1 MTIDAAPPGTWAFVY
16 PWCRVLR
23 GKLHLEG
30 RTAENSARWEYHWV
44 TVRLPEKSDII
55 SLRRIR
61 EALDLLARV
70 AIVDNAAWRALLV
83 QQCRIPR
90 DEDDLPLD
98 CALQPRFRF
107 VFNEKFVEPG
117 AMSPAAVCK
126 QFFMTA
132 SDQRASDDYLE
143 AIQSL
148 AEVEASLKTR
158 QVTPISFELQ
168 FELVTLP
175 DDILEMHLRDL
186 SAMLNILQ
194 VDGETLV
201 QVGNKAASTLSLL
214 GVKTVMNGNLQRCAL
229 HSDLRLTTTKSTV
242 ARALITAAQLTR
254 EDTLA
259 IAVTIHSNSPPTV
272 ALDVVAREENM
283 LNIRDWR
290 RDNTGYFLEGT
301 ELTLGRRIMATP
313 GLKDATDDAVEELTV
328 IEREEMAE
336 DYSVAATIGSSVDGE
351 SVKTEDFVGEEAFE
365 EESSKAG
372 EVDLAELAA
381 ADRAIESCAQQVET
395 GVVTEMK
402 SEDKELDPEAETT
415 SEADANSTVDN
426 MSEMGYSV
434 AATLGSS
441 VDADSVFSLDD
452 MRDSTNGDVVSV
464 EGETEN
470 KEGFSATAAETVVNE
485 IERDATTQQVETKTT
500 TETVT
505 TVIEKTCTS
514 SEVEISEDI
523 TTEAS
528 RDVSQIPAPPA
539 VLDTEADEPEHEAED
554 SEKTPPKKLSSV
566 ISHFADKDTSKTG
579 AHRTDSAAKLEL
591 KSPSPVQS
599 LVHHLEVH
607 EEAPLQTHRTPSAAK
622 LDLSGGS
629 PVKHAVSRL
638 QAHQEE
644 DNSLDNLKFRT
655 KRDFFSKQR
664 SISVSAEK
672 EKYNARAK
680 EEAEAKELLKS
691 PAKRQSP
698 VARKSSAMSSVRNMA
713 SRFEK
718 KAEQSLDNLSFRTVR
733 SFFPTEKSIHVGAE
747 KQKYETLEK
756 EKLAAKEAEE
766 KLAKE
771 TEEKRAKRAAVEDA
785 GKVHEQSSSKVV
797 TTISTESEESV
808 AAIEKFDEEET
819 VSHSDSFSTPTKPVE
834 SATLKANRTRRHTT
848 TEESPNVRGIAHR
861 FETKR
866 ANSIVTAP
874 VRTIDSFIVADSEA
888 SVRVSAEKAKYE
900 NKANTSTP
908 VKRTI
913 DSFIVADNEASVR
926 VSAEKAKFENKA
938 NTSTP
943 VKRTIDSF
951 IVSDSEASVRVSA
964 EKAKF
969 ENHANTSTPVKRTID
984 SFIVSDSEASVRV
997 SAEKARFENQ
1007 ASMATP
1013 VKRTIDTFI
1022 VADNE
1027 ASVRVSAEKAKFETP
1042 EKQTKATV

>member
-1 MTIDAAPPGTWAFVY
+1 MNEEDVRVFLALFDPDVQDKIAGEWMRIMTIDAAPPGTWAFVY

-44 TVRLPEKSDII
+44 AVRLPEKSDII

-117 AMSPAAVCK
+117 VMSPAAVCK

-148 AEVEASLKTR
+148 AEVETSLKTR

-186 SAMLNILQ
+186 SAMLSILQ
-194 VDGETLV
+194 VKQRSEYDLVTDAEVDKLAELGACFLIVEGETLLH
-201 QVGNKAASTLSLL
+201 VGNKAVSTLSLL
-214 GVKTVMNGNLQRCAL
+214 GVKTAMNGNLQRCAL
-229 HSDLRLTTTKSTV
+229 HSDLRPTTTESTV

-272 ALDVVAREENM
+272 ALDEVAREENM

-301 ELTLGRRIMATP
+301 ELTLYDPEQDRNDDEGRLSLIVLEEDSWLHIVNDDGNHLDVVLPGFGIVRADKICARQMEQRQQVQDHASF
-313 GLKDATDDAVEELTV
+313 GLKALILALGLHIDATDDAVEELTV

-381 ADRAIESCAQQVET
+381 ADRAIESCAQEVET
-395 GVVTEMK
+395 GVMTETK

-415 SEADANSTVDN
+415 READANSTVDG

-523 TTEAS
+523 MTEAS
-528 RDVSQIPAPPA
+528 SDVSQIPAPPA

-607 EEAPLQTHRTPSAAK
+607 EEAPPQTHRTPSAAK

-644 DNSLDNLKFRT
+644 DNSLD
-655 KRDFFSKQR
+655 
-664 SISVSAEK
+664 
-672 EKYNARAK
+672 
-680 EEAEAKELLKS
+680 
-691 PAKRQSP
+691 
-698 VARKSSAMSSVRNMA
+698 
-713 SRFEK
+713 
-718 KAEQSLDNLSFRTVR
+718 
-733 SFFPTEKSIHVGAE
+733 
-747 KQKYETLEK
+747 
-756 EKLAAKEAEE
+756 
-766 KLAKE
+766 
-771 TEEKRAKRAAVEDA
+771 
-785 GKVHEQSSSKVV
+785 
-797 TTISTESEESV
+797 
-808 AAIEKFDEEET
+808 
-819 VSHSDSFSTPTKPVE
+819 
-834 SATLKANRTRRHTT
+834 
-848 TEESPNVRGIAHR
+848 
-861 FETKR
+861 
-866 ANSIVTAP
+866 
-874 VRTIDSFIVADSEA
+874 
-888 SVRVSAEKAKYE
+888 
-900 NKANTSTP
+900 
-908 VKRTI
+908 
-913 DSFIVADNEASVR
+913 
-926 VSAEKAKFENKA
+926 
-938 NTSTP
+938 
-943 VKRTIDSF
+943 
-951 IVSDSEASVRVSA
+951 
-964 EKAKF
+964 
-969 ENHANTSTPVKRTID
+969 
-984 SFIVSDSEASVRV
+984 
-997 SAEKARFENQ
+997 
-1007 ASMATP
+1007 
-1013 VKRTIDTFI
+1013 
-1022 VADNE
+1022 
-1027 ASVRVSAEKAKFETP
+1027 
-1042 EKQTKATV
+1042 